1 MPRRTPP
8 PVRTAATTVL
18 AAALTVTVAGCGG
31 AARPSTSTPLVE
43 HGTVRIAASSETPSF
58 DPYTAFGAAQAR
70 YAYDSLVNVSADATL
85 VSGLASSWEATTTT
99 AVFTLRPGITCS
111 DGTPLTATAV
121 ARALTYAGDPANQL
135 AGAQTVLPSVPY
147 TASADDATGTVTA
160 TTTTPFPFLTRT
172 LGLLPIV
179 CPAGLDRPRTLDRS
193 TRGTGPYVL
202 THYTPGGPYE
212 FTVREGYTWGPAGAT
227 TAEPGL
233 PARLVISV
241 VPQASTTANLL
252 LTGGVDIADVNGP
265 DRTRLT
271 GHGLSTTDVATVVG
285 MTFFNQRPGRPLAEP
300 ALRRALVSA
309 LDRQG
314 LANVA
319 VGGTGTPATDFDAEG
334 AVCHA
339 DLATANLPAQDA
351 TEALRVAGWTRG
363 PDGRLTKDGKP
374 LRLRLITS
382 PDLGPTLAPVAEL
395 MARTWTVLGAD
406 VKLVTESLPALVN
419 AMYQTGDFDVVVGT
433 SPGFALPVGFIPF
446 FSGPP
451 PAQGLNFAGVAN
463 PEYDAL
469 VAQALREPDTE
480 GCATWNRAAAAL
492 FRSADALP
500 IADGRSTVYGRS
512 TTFATT
518 FGGQLVPTSIRLH
531 R

>member
-8 PVRTAATTVL
+8 PVRTATATVL
-18 AAALTVTVAGCGG
+18 AAAVTLAMTGCGG
-31 AARPSTSTPLVE
+31 TARPSTSTPLVE
-43 HGTVRIAASSETPSF
+43 HGTVRIAVSSETPSF
-58 DPYTAFGAAQAR
+58 DPYSTFGAAQAR
-70 YAYDSLVNVSADATL
+70 YAYDSLVSLAPDGTV
-85 VSGLASSWEATTTT
+85 VPGLATSWQASTTT
-99 AVFTLRPGITCS
+99 ATFTLRPGITCS
-111 DGTPLTATAV
+111 DGTPLTASAV

-135 AGAQTVLPSVPY
+135 AGAQTVLPDVPF
-147 TASADDATGTVTA
+147 TATADDPAGTVSVGATA
-160 TTTTPFPFLTRT
+160 PFPFLTRT
-172 LGLLPIV
+172 VGLLPIV
-179 CPAGLDRPRTLDRS
+179 CPAGLDRPRSLDRA
-193 TRGTGPYVL
+193 TQGTGPYVL
-202 THYTPGGPYE
+202 SRYSPGGPYE

-227 TAEPGL
+227 TAAPGL
-233 PARLVISV
+233 PARIVISV

-265 DRTRLT
+265 DRARLT
-271 GHGLSTTDVATVVG
+271 GHGLSATDVPTVVG
-285 MTFFNQRPGRPLAEP
+285 MTFFNQRPGRPLADP

-319 VGGTGTPATDFDAEG
+319 VGGTGRPAGDFGAEG

-339 DLATANLPAQDA
+339 DLATANLPTQDA
-351 TEALRVAGWTRG
+351 VEALRAAGWTRG
-363 PDGRLTKDGKP
+363 PDGRLAKDGRP

-382 PDLGPTLAPVAEL
+382 PDLGPTLPPAAEL
-395 MARTWTVLGAD
+395 MARTWTALGAD

-419 AMYQTGDFDVVVGT
+419 AMYRTGDFDVVVGT

-446 FSGPP
+446 FSGPT
-451 PAQGLNFAGVAN
+451 PAQGLNFAGVTN
-463 PEYDAL
+463 PEYDSL
-469 VAQALREPDTE
+469 VAQALREQDTE
-480 GCATWNRAAAAL
+480 GCGTWNRAAAAL
-492 FRSADALP
+492 FRAADALP

-531 R
+531 Q